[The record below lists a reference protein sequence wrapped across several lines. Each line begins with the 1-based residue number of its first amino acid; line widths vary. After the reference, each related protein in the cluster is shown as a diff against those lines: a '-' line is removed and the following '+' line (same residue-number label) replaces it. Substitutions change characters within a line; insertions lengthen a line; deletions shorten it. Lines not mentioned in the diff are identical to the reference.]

1 MDLQPVSTVEGMK
14 VELNRPTLDYV
25 AAPQASP
32 AEVSGDNILDGPEE
46 DRATLSTDKA
56 SIDGLAAQA
65 LHSPEIRQD
74 KVAALRQAIESGQY
88 NLQPVAIAE
97 AMIRESQ

>member
-1 MDLQPVSTVEGMK
+1 MDLNPVSTVEGMK
-14 VELNRPTLDYV
+14 VELNRPALDSV

-32 AEVSGDNILDGPEE
+32 AQVSGDNTLDGPEE

-56 SIDGLAAQA
+56 SIDTLAAQA

-74 KVAALRQAIESGQY
+74 KVAALRQAIQSGQY
-88 NLQPVAIAE
+88 KLQPDGIAE
-97 AMIRESQ
+97 AIIRESQ